1 MAPYCTC
8 HPHYGCCDPQ
18 HSRGEQAV
26 NSTPAS
32 ARRWCLLTP
41 ATLQVQALH
50 VRIVQF
56 GSLGVLNTVN
66 RAPSNDTNLFSIGK
80 INKLQRLLC
89 KDAHLHSLKTHVVN
103 ALMVS
108 CTRYKVDRG
117 AWYKEKVQAKWPH
130 GTSVLRMAMLRPPH
144 GWECCLQ
151 PKTLAYIT
159 KPHEEEENHRNTLL
173 STNTYQFLQQ
183 SNSWTHK
190 LTSWRVPNLS
200 KAGGFC
206 FPHNLRTSLPIK
218 STLLLEQ
225 SLCPAMSTS
234 SPPQGHPALLPLV
247 FILVLP
253 WQVKTSA
260 RQTFISLKIVISFW
274 D

>member
-1 MAPYCTC
+1 M
-8 HPHYGCCDPQ
+8 
-18 HSRGEQAV
+18 
-26 NSTPAS
+26 
-32 ARRWCLLTP
+32 
-41 ATLQVQALH
+41 
-50 VRIVQF
+50 
-56 GSLGVLNTVN
+56 
-66 RAPSNDTNLFSIGK
+66 LF
-80 INKLQRLLC
+80 
-89 KDAHLHSLKTHVVN
+89 
-103 ALMVS
+103 MVS
-108 CTRYKVDRG
+108 CMRYKVDRG

-234 SPPQGHPALLPLV
+234 SPPQGHPALLPWSFPDRSKLQ
-247 FILVLP
+247 LD
-253 WQVKTSA
+253 KHS
-260 RQTFISLKIVISFW
+260 SLLKLLYPSETREVVHW
-274 D
+274 LRALAAW

>member
-103 ALMVS
+103 ALYGKLHALQS
-108 CTRYKVDRG
+108 GPWGLIQREGPSKV
-117 AWYKEKVQAKWPH
+117 ATWYFCIEDGNAEASSWL
-130 GTSVLRMAMLRPPH
+130 GVL
-144 GWECCLQ
+144 
-151 PKTLAYIT
+151 
-159 KPHEEEENHRNTLL
+159 
-173 STNTYQFLQQ
+173 
-183 SNSWTHK
+183 
-190 LTSWRVPNLS
+190 LT
-200 KAGGFC
+200 A
-206 FPHNLRTSLPIK
+206 
-218 STLLLEQ
+218 
-225 SLCPAMSTS
+225 
-234 SPPQGHPALLPLV
+234 
-247 FILVLP
+247 
-253 WQVKTSA
+253 
-260 RQTFISLKIVISFW
+260 
-274 D
+274 